1 MVTRTDVEHM
11 ASTIATASDQAKQQ
25 VGALMTR
32 LAGQPATVVRDALA
46 DAFPTL
52 LAGFENVGT
61 VAGLEFYDSMR
72 ARTRGLP
79 AYKATAVANPTPTA
93 EAVGIARAAARHLFN
108 TDIAPEVAGER
119 TRREL
124 SDVLGTRTK
133 NAMRQTI
140 KNNAVRDPAKT
151 SFARVPRGA
160 KTCAFCTML
169 ASRGFV
175 YATAKTAGEDD
186 KYHHDCDCMIVP
198 SWDAKQ
204 AKLEGYNPDKYWD
217 QYLTARRALEAA
229 GAEKIDAPAV
239 TAKMRELFPG
249 EFTDS
254 WTGRLKGRPKT
265 KDSEP
270 RKQKPKGTPKITPK
284 PKPKTQKKTN
294 ATGKATK
301 PPAPW
306 QPNTKA
312 LFGNAPSI
320 EEAVLNEFR
329 DSKVKYLPVHGHS
342 RQPQESEIIFR
353 ISGGDMT
360 KGSCASLALAFAANS
375 AGLNV
380 CDYRGEPSRRMFADG
395 IRIRK
400 ILTSTGVESYS
411 ERHFN
416 DLKAVGK
423 LLDRT
428 ETGKKYILVT
438 GRHAAVIRNTG
449 SRYEYLELQSPY
461 PDQNSWHE
469 LTKTELRK
477 RFHCKMSHSIRGF
490 KYEADSTIAE
500 ISTLARSDGY
510 AELMG
515 YLNTTGTKQQ
525 KGSLG
530 AIK

>member
-1 MVTRTDVEHM
+1 MTTRADVERM

-25 VGALMTR
+25 VSAIMSR
-32 LAGQPATVVRDALA
+32 LAGQPASIVRDALA

-61 VAGLEFYDSMR
+61 AAGLEFYDSMR

-79 AYKATAVANPTPTA
+79 AYKATAVAKPTPTA

-124 SDVLGTRTK
+124 SDALGTRTK

-249 EFTDS
+249 EFTDGH
-254 WTGRLKGRPKT
+254 TGKPKGRPKDT
-265 KDSEP
+265 N
-270 RKQKPKGTPKITPK
+270 KPKGQPK
-284 PKPKTQKKTN
+284 PKRWPKTEDSKLQKRKPKDSGKTSN
-294 ATGKATK
+294 YEHT
-301 PPAPW
+301 
-306 QPNTKA
+306 
-312 LFGNAPSI
+312 GNAASI

-329 DSKVKYLPVHGHS
+329 DSKVKYLPVHGHDK
-342 RQPQESEIIFR
+342 QPQEHEIISR

-375 AGLNV
+375 AGLDV
-380 CDYRGEPSRRMFADG
+380 IDYRGEPSRRMFANG

>member
-1 MVTRTDVEHM
+1 MVTRTDVERM

-25 VGALMTR
+25 VSALMTR
-32 LAGQPATVVRDALA
+32 LAGQPATVVRDALL

-61 VAGLEFYDSMR
+61 AAGLEFYDSMR

-108 TDIAPEVAGER
+108 TDLASEVAGER

-124 SDVLGTRTK
+124 SDALGTRTK

-140 KNNAVRDPAKT
+140 KNNAVRDPAYVAY
-151 SFARVPRGA
+151 ARVPRGA

-175 YATAKTAGEDD
+175 YASAKTAGEED

-204 AKLEGYNPDKYWD
+204 AKLEGYDPDGYFE
-217 QYLTARRALEAA
+217 QYLKARHTLEAA
-229 GAEKIDAPAV
+229 GVKKIDAPAV
-239 TAKMRELFPG
+239 TAQMRAMFPG

-254 WTGRLKGRPKT
+254 WTGRLKGRPKA

-270 RKQKPKGTPKITPK
+270 RKQKLKGTPKITPK
-284 PKPKTQKKTN
+284 PKTQKK
-294 ATGKATK
+294 ASDTGKATK
-301 PPAPW
+301 LPAPG

-320 EEAVLNEFR
+320 EEAALNDFR
-329 DSKVKYLPVHGHS
+329 GSKVKYLPVQEHK
-342 RQPQESEIIFR
+342 RKPQEREIISR
-353 ISGGDMT
+353 ISGGDKT

-375 AGLNV
+375 SGLDV
-380 CDYRGEPSRRMFADG
+380 LDYRGEPSRKMFANG

-400 ILTSTGVESYS
+400 LLTTTGVESYS
-411 ERHFN
+411 EQHFN
-416 DLKAVGK
+416 DLKAVEK
-423 LLDRT
+423 LLEHV
-428 ETGKKYILVT
+428 ETSKKYILVT

-449 SRYEYLELQSPY
+449 SRYEYLELQSPEA
-461 PDQNSWHE
+461 DENDWHE
-469 LTKTELRK
+469 LTKTKLRE
-477 RFHCKMSHSIRGF
+477 RFKCKMSHTTRGF

-500 ISTLARSDGY
+500 ITTLANSEGY

-515 YLNTTGTKQQ
+515 YLNTVETEQR
-525 KGSLG
+525 KGLSG
-530 AIK
+530 AVK

>member
-1 MVTRTDVEHM
+1 MTTRTDVERM

-25 VGALMTR
+25 VSAIMSR
-32 LAGQPATVVRDALA
+32 LAGQPASIVRDALA

-61 VAGLEFYDSMR
+61 AAGLEFYDSMR

-79 AYKATAVANPTPTA
+79 AYKATAVAKPTPTA

-108 TDIAPEVAGER
+108 PDLAPEVAGER

-124 SDVLGTRTK
+124 SDALGTRTK

-204 AKLEGYNPDKYWD
+204 AKLEGYDPDGYFE
-217 QYLTARRALEAA
+217 QYLKARRSLEAA
-229 GAEKIDAPAV
+229 GVKKIDAPAV
-239 TAKMRELFPG
+239 TAQMRAMFPD
-249 EFTDS
+249 EYTDGH
-254 WTGRLKGRPKT
+254 TGKPKGRPKDT
-265 KDSEP
+265 N
-270 RKQKPKGTPKITPK
+270 KPKGQPK
-284 PKPKTQKKTN
+284 PKRWPKTEDSKLQKRKPKDSGKTSN
-294 ATGKATK
+294 YEHT
-301 PPAPW
+301 
-306 QPNTKA
+306 
-312 LFGNAPSI
+312 GNAASI

>member
-1 MVTRTDVEHM
+1 MATRADVEHM

-25 VGALMTR
+25 VGALMSR
-32 LAGQPATVVRDALA
+32 LAGQPATVVRDALL

-61 VAGLEFYDSMR
+61 AAGLEFYDSMR
-72 ARTRGLP
+72 ARTHDLP
-79 AYKATAVANPTPTA
+79 AYTATAVANPTPTA
-93 EAVGIARAAARHLFN
+93 DAVGIARAATRHLFN
-108 TDIAPEVAGER
+108 TDLAPEEAAER

-124 SDVLGTRTK
+124 SDALGTRTK

-140 KNNAVRDPAKT
+140 KNNAVRDPANVT
-151 SFARVPRGA
+151 YARVPRGA

-175 YATAKTAGEDD
+175 YATAKTAGEED

-204 AKLEGYNPDKYWD
+204 AKLKGYDPDRYWE
-217 QYLTARRALEAA
+217 QYLKARRALEADGVKYPKA
-229 GAEKIDAPAV
+229 NEI
-239 TAKMRELFPG
+239 TARMREMFPG

-254 WTGRLKGRPKT
+254 ATGRPKGRPKA

-270 RKQKPKGTPKITPK
+270 RKQKLKGRPKVEPK
-284 PKPKTQKKTN
+284 PKAQKK
-294 ATGKATK
+294 ASAGGAGGK
-301 PPAPW
+301 PPTLA
-306 QPNTKA
+306 QPNDEA
-312 LFGNAPSI
+312 SRGNASSI

-342 RQPQESEIIFR
+342 RQPQESEIISR

-375 AGLNV
+375 AGLDV
-380 CDYRGEPSRRMFADG
+380 CDYRGEPSRSMFADG

-428 ETGKKYILVT
+428 ETGKKYILAT

-461 PDQNSWHE
+461 PDQNGWHE
-469 LTKTELRK
+469 LTKAELRK
-477 RFHCKMSHSIRGF
+477 RFHCKMSHNIRGF

-500 ISTLARSDGY
+500 ITTLARGDGY
-510 AELMG
+510 PELMG
-515 YLNTTGTKQQ
+515 YLNTADAKQR